1 MSTALQIKVV
11 TLLGYVALSTAL
23 VLMLADDADAGRGH
37 GHVLCPAALIA

>member
-23 VLMLADDADAGRGH
+23 VLMLADDEM
-37 GHVLCPAALIA
+37 LSAAQALFAYGIMH

>member
-23 VLMLADDADAGRGH
+23 VLMLGDDQMQGAVQAVFYGWLR
-37 GHVLCPAALIA
+37 

>member
-23 VLMLADDADAGRGH
+23 VLMLADDEMQG
-37 GHVLCPAALIA
+37 AAQAVFAYAFMH